1 MTLCVGVPGFF
12 WSRFNTYNNHCML
25 FKSSQIFCPY
35 IWRIFQAYP
44 SLHPCVYC
52 SCNFARFSPRFFKFR
67 GLLVSRKQIL
77 YFISVSNNLRQRY
90 PLPLFGFGSI
100 YVYCRLST
108 LTTGMHIYYAIPPV
122 SPSRWWQVRFLY
134 CFSQFKNNIYWR
146 LFSI

>member
-1 MTLCVGVPGFF
+1 MLEIKVMYSTKPKCFETLLK
-12 WSRFNTYNNHCML
+12 M
-25 FKSSQIFCPY
+25 
-35 IWRIFQAYP
+35 
-44 SLHPCVYC
+44 
-52 SCNFARFSPRFFKFR
+52 FFKFR

-122 SPSRWWQVRFLY
+122 SPSRW
-134 CFSQFKNNIYWR
+134 
-146 LFSI
+146 